1 MEMKLLPLLIVA
13 SFSCASNGWKFETV
27 CYSYECRITYGALKN
42 GLVNIED
49 NLLILETTFRSSI
62 QRTAIVNI
70 KYEINVLLDR
80 NETTNTT
87 IDDQKQTLYYQYQ
100 WTSNAIFSI
109 VSPSVLI
116 TLQSTV
122 VLWLLDQIST
132 FDLLLNDKITLPFD
146 VEKSVLPGSFRQHL
160 VESLN
165 VLTTKV
171 YTTELIPSCVCMCLC
186 VITHSTYL
194 KHNNYIIAS

>member
-1 MEMKLLPLLIVA
+1 MRLLPLLIVA
-13 SFSCASNGWKFETV
+13 SFSCTSNGWKFETV

-49 NLLILETTFRSSI
+49 NLLILEATFCSSI

-70 KYEINVLLDR
+70 KYQINVLVDG

-87 IDDQKQTLYYQYQ
+87 IHDRNQTLCYQYQ

-109 VSPSVLI
+109 VSPSLLI
-116 TLQSTV
+116 TLQSTA

-132 FDLLLNDKITLPFD
+132 FELLLNDKITLPLK
-146 VEKSVLPGSFRQHL
+146 VEKSVLPGSFQQHL

-165 VLTTKV
+165 VLTTNIP
-171 YTTELIPSCVCMCLC
+171 LI
-186 VITHSTYL
+186 
-194 KHNNYIIAS
+194 